1 MKNNDSIFFLGITYL
16 YWFLSDKESY
26 RKRERERDKMWIEI
40 RKVKRD
46 RKNNNR
52 RSIRNKNV

>member
-16 YWFLSDKESY
+16 YWFLSDIESY